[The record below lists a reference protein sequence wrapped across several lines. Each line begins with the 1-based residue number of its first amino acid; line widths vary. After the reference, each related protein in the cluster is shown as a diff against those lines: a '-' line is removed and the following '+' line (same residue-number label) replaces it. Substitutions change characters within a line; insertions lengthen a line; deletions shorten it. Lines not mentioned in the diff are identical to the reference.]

1 LVKKNPGA
9 EKSEAVEPIIYYL
22 DSGTP
27 EPIRSALLEGARW
40 WNEAFEAA
48 GFINAFQVYVLP
60 ADVDPMDVRYNVIN
74 WVHRST
80 RGWSYG
86 SSVTDP
92 RTGEIIKG
100 HVALGSLRVRQDFMI
115 AQGMLESYQD
125 GSNPDPRLLEMAL
138 SRLRQLAAHEV
149 GHTLGVA
156 HNFAA
161 SINNN
166 SSVMDYPH
174 PLFQLTKEGKLD
186 FSKVYDKGI
195 GEWDKMAIR
204 YGYAAFSQDE
214 QGNLLKILQ
223 ETRDKGLHYLTDQDA
238 RPMGSAHPLNHMWDN
253 GASPIDELIR
263 ISAVREKALQSFGE
277 KTIPKEAP
285 MASLEN
291 VLVPLYLSHRYQVEA
306 VAKMVGGVYYSYA
319 GNGDGQVTNKMIE
332 DEVQRKAFSALLN
345 TLQPAFLTIPERI
358 IQLIPPQ
365 PPGYERDREL
375 FKIYTGNTFDPLAA
389 AEASAEHTLKFL
401 LAPERLARMVEQSA
415 RSNAARLSVNEL
427 FSTLLNKATQWSSLP
442 SFEQEVGR
450 IVHKRI
456 VNHLLN
462 IAGDKNIMQQVSA
475 IALDEVRKLETK
487 LLANLPYSPA
497 QRAHI
502 NYILNSI
509 KIFKENPADFSIHP
523 APSLPDGA
531 PIGCE

>member
-1 LVKKNPGA
+1 
-9 EKSEAVEPIIYYL
+9 
-22 DSGTP
+22 
-27 EPIRSALLEGARW
+27 
-40 WNEAFEAA
+40 
-48 GFINAFQVYVLP
+48 
-60 ADVDPMDVRYNVIN
+60 
-74 WVHRST
+74 
-80 RGWSYG
+80 
-86 SSVTDP
+86 
-92 RTGEIIKG
+92 
-100 HVALGSLRVRQDFMI
+100 
-115 AQGMLESYQD
+115 
-125 GSNPDPRLLEMAL
+125 
-138 SRLRQLAAHEV
+138 
-149 GHTLGVA
+149 
-156 HNFAA
+156 
-161 SINNN
+161 
-166 SSVMDYPH
+166 
-174 PLFQLTKEGKLD
+174 
-186 FSKVYDKGI
+186 
-195 GEWDKMAIR
+195 
-204 YGYAAFSQDE
+204 
-214 QGNLLKILQ
+214 
-223 ETRDKGLHYLTDQDA
+223 
-238 RPMGSAHPLNHMWDN
+238 
-253 GASPIDELIR
+253 
-263 ISAVREKALQSFGE
+263 
-277 KTIPKEAP
+277 

-332 DEVQRKAFSALLN
+332 DEAQRKAFNALLN
-345 TLQPAFLTIPERI
+345 TLQPSFLSIPERI

-442 SFEQEVGR
+442 AFEQEVGR
-450 IVHKRI
+450 IVHKRM

-462 IAGDKNIMQQVSA
+462 IAGDKTIMQQVSA
-475 IALDEVRKLETK
+475 IALDEIRKLETK

-502 NYILNSI
+502 NYILNRI
-509 KIFKENPADFSIHP
+509 KIFKENPADFSIPP